1 LLEQQPVAAEIKTHG
16 SLYFSPAWLAALFG
30 AGILGMTGGVVL
42 IAPLRAT
49 GIGRAPGCGRAGPV
63 FGPVLGG
70 QMLRS
75 GVPRQYCFSGFGL
88 VVLVAAAAT
97 FTLSGRVASA
107 Q

>member
-1 LLEQQPVAAEIKTHG
+1 MDAIAAHWG
-16 SLYFSPAWLAALFG
+16 LPAHRLGPLFG
-30 AGILGMTGGVVL
+30 AGILGMIGGAVL

-49 GIGRAPGCGRAGPV
+49 GIGRALGCGRVGSV

-75 GVPRQYCFSGFGL
+75 GVPLQYYFSGLGL